1 MVTFE
6 DRPRWYDASMATVLV
21 AISDLMF
28 SSKVSAVARALGL
41 TYQRA
46 ARGEP
51 LASEVTRTA
60 ATRVLVELGAS
71 PGVLSA
77 VADVRR
83 QHPGVEIVGFC
94 SHTLVDL
101 MDRARSAGCN
111 RVLTQG
117 ELAGQLPELLRA
129 G

>member
-1 MVTFE
+1 
-6 DRPRWYDASMATVLV
+6 MATVLV

-28 SSKVSAVARALGL
+28 SSKVSGAARALGV
-41 TYQRA
+41 TYHRA
-46 ARGEP
+46 ARNAP
-51 LASEVTRTA
+51 LASEVTRTE

-71 PGVLSA
+71 PGVLDA

-94 SHTLVDL
+94 SHTLAEL
-101 MDRARSAGCN
+101 MQRARAVGCT

-117 ELAGQLPELLRA
+117 ELAGELPELLR
-129 G
+129 GG